1 MTADSTAAQSTAPST
16 DSSINA
22 TASTFHSAGPAR
34 SGMDSDALQRDI
46 VDNLICLQARYP
58 AIATPHDWYM
68 ALAYSVRD
76 RMLERWV
83 ATVQT
88 HAAREVRLACYLSA
102 EFLIGPQLG
111 NNLVSLGIEAN
122 ARAAMQALGQDFD
135 SILAQEE
142 EPGLGN
148 GGLGRLAACY
158 LDSLAALE
166 IPAIGYGIRYEF
178 GIFDQEIRDAWQV
191 EVTDKWLQMGNPWE
205 IVRPDVAFYV
215 AFGGHTESTTDAQGR
230 LQVRW
235 VAANKVKGVAYDIPV
250 AGFHVN
256 TCNTLRLWK
265 SEAVESCDLQDFNAG
280 DYYQAVQDKVIS
292 ETLSKVLYPN
302 DEPEAGKR
310 LRLAQQYFFV
320 SCSLQ
325 DMLRLLDLK
334 GEPTE
339 RFADMFVAQLN
350 DTHPSIAVAE
360 LMRLL
365 VDERQVPWDE
375 AWDITR
381 RSLAYTNHTL
391 LPEALET
398 WGLPLFRNLLPRLL
412 EIIYEINRRFID
424 EVRQRYGGDEARV
437 ARMSL
442 IDERGDKRVRMAHL
456 ATVGSHAVN
465 GVAALHSALLK
476 QTVMRDFAEMW
487 PERFFNV
494 TNGVTPRRF
503 MLLCNPQLARLLD
516 ETVGKDWITDPTQL
530 RGLEAHADDAAFQER
545 WRRVKLSNKEAL
557 TARIHSATG
566 IVVDPGALFDI
577 QVKRIHEY
585 KRQHLNALFI
595 IGLYQRLRNNP
606 QLTLAPRCFVFGGKA
621 APGYAMAKLI
631 IRLINGV
638 AEVVNNDPLVND
650 RLKVVFYPDFNVKNA
665 HFIYPAAD
673 LSEQISTAGKEA
685 SGTGN
690 MKFMMNGALTIGT
703 LDGANVEIR
712 EQVGEENF
720 FLFGLSADQVEQVKR
735 DGYRPADYAN
745 GNAELREV
753 LKLIADGQFSRGD
766 REMFRPLV
774 ESLLQFDPFLV
785 LADYADYVA
794 CQERVSAAWQDV
806 RHWTHMS
813 ILNTA
818 RAGKFSSDR
827 AISEYCSQIWNIRP
841 VRIDL
846 EQR

>member
-1 MTADSTAAQSTAPST
+1 MAADPTANPS
-16 DSSINA
+16 
-22 TASTFHSAGPAR
+22 HSAGPAR
-34 SGMDSDALQRDI
+34 SAMDADALQRDI
-46 VDNLICLQARYP
+46 VDNLIYRQARYP
-58 AIATPHDWYM
+58 AIASAHHWYM

-88 HAAREVRLACYLSA
+88 YAAREVRLACYLSA

-111 NNLVSLGIEAN
+111 NNLVNLGIEGN

-135 SILAQEE
+135 TVLAQEE

-158 LDSLAALE
+158 LDSLATLE

-205 IVRPDVAFYV
+205 IVRPDVTYYV
-215 AFGGHTESTTDAQGR
+215 AFGGHTEHQTDAQGR
-230 LQVRW
+230 LRVRW
-235 VAANKVKGVAYDIPV
+235 IPANKVKGVACDIPML
-250 AGFHVN
+250 GFRVN

-265 SEAVESCDLQDFNAG
+265 SEAVESFDLQDFNAG
-280 DYYQAVQDKVIS
+280 DYYQAVQEKVIS

-334 GEPTE
+334 GETTS
-339 RFADMFVAQLN
+339 RFADMFAAQLN

-365 VDERQVPWDE
+365 VDERQLPWDD
-375 AWDITR
+375 AWEITR
-381 RSLAYTNHTL
+381 RTLAYTNHTL

-398 WGLPLFRNLLPRLL
+398 WGLPLFQSLLPRLL
-412 EIIYEINRRFID
+412 EIIVEINRRFLD
-424 EVRQRYGGDEARV
+424 EVRQRYAGDEARA

-442 IDERGDKRVRMAHL
+442 IDERGEKLVRMAHL
-456 ATVGSHAVN
+456 ASVGSHAVN

-476 QTVMRDFAEMW
+476 QTVLRDFAELW
-487 PERFFNV
+487 PERFYNV

-503 MLLCNPQLARLLD
+503 MLLCNPELARLLD
-516 ETVGKDWITDPTQL
+516 ETVGKDWIADLTRL
-530 RGLEAHADDAAFQER
+530 HGLEAHADDAAFQER

-557 TARIHSATG
+557 AARIRSAMG

-606 QLTLAPRCFVFGGKA
+606 QLTHAPRCFVFGGKA

-638 AEVVNNDPLVND
+638 AEVVNNDSAVND
-650 RLKVVFYPDFNVKNA
+650 RLKVVFIPDFNVKNA

-712 EQVGEENF
+712 EEAGEENF
-720 FLFGLSADQVEQVKR
+720 FLFGLNADQVERVKR

-745 GNAELREV
+745 GNAELRDV

-774 ESLLQFDPFLV
+774 DNLLQADPFLV

-794 CQERVSAAWQDV
+794 CQERVSAAWQDA
-806 RHWTHMS
+806 RRWTRMS

-827 AISEYCSQIWNIRP
+827 AIGEYCEQIWKIRP
-841 VRIDL
+841 VRIPL